1 VSLKT
6 WAIGAGGAG
15 AWVLG
20 CLASSPLAAAAP
32 PNGFPDINPLAPVN
46 SLAYT
51 TNNSIWTHTT
61 IGFTTPTGVTSRA

>member
-1 VSLKT
+1 L
-6 WAIGAGGAG
+6 
-15 AWVLG
+15 VLG

-32 PNGFPDINPLAPVN
+32 PPGFPDVNAFAPGN

-61 IGFTTPTGVTSRA
+61 IGFTTPTGVTSTA